1 MAMMPVAVFNYKIEV
16 FFNFFYLQIDH
27 VDSFVAPTHLQHSAT
42 AKLSAENAGSLE
54 LTSHRRAVASA
65 SLAAAPTPLLPVSE
79 STPTGLESSDEP
91 SSSPDPVS
99 ARMTKQPRAI
109 PPAVSDNQGDD
120 GNTTD
125 VPDDAPA
132 AKKVKTT
139 SGQAIGLQADI
150 SIISIDDVDNLENE
164 RLNKSDPTADLKE
177 FFSAMP
183 PLPGQEKGRMLCKS
197 CTQGLGCPKREKFL
211 TNEHSTL
218 RRHTA
223 SVHLRRYRKW
233 TPKSANTSKR
243 MAQSLVIN
251 HFCPEDPTA
260 RPIPFSEKAL
270 QTATLEWMVATN
282 QPIQTFKNAAFK
294 KMLNIASRANG
305 AFDSHHPSSQG
316 APPLAI
322 PTRISLSL
330 GHWIEEQAPREWAI
344 EQALLG
350 FVQMNTSHIGMRL
363 GQHYTGY
370 ATTSGLYP

>member
-1 MAMMPVAVFNYKIEV
+1 MSIRLSPR
-16 FFNFFYLQIDH
+16 
-27 VDSFVAPTHLQHSAT
+27 PTRNIQPT

-79 STPTGLESSDEP
+79 STPTGSESSDEP

-99 ARMTKQPRAI
+99 AQTTKQPKKQPRAI
-109 PPAVSDNQGDD
+109 PPAVGDNQGDD

-197 CTQGLGCPKREKFL
+197 CT
-211 TNEHSTL
+211 
-218 RRHTA
+218 
-223 SVHLRRYRKW
+223 
-233 TPKSANTSKR
+233 
-243 MAQSLVIN
+243 
-251 HFCPEDPTA
+251 
-260 RPIPFSEKAL
+260 
-270 QTATLEWMVATN
+270 
-282 QPIQTFKNAAFK
+282 
-294 KMLNIASRANG
+294 
-305 AFDSHHPSSQG
+305 
-316 APPLAI
+316 
-322 PTRISLSL
+322 
-330 GHWIEEQAPREWAI
+330 
-344 EQALLG
+344 
-350 FVQMNTSHIGMRL
+350 
-363 GQHYTGY
+363 
-370 ATTSGLYP
+370 